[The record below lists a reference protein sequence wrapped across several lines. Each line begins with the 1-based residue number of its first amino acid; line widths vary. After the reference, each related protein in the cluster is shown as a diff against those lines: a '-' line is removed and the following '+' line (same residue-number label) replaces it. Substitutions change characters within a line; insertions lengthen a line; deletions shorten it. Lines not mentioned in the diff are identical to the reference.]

1 MFSKKKKKFRILIE
15 GANLLMDMKG
25 LEKLGYF
32 TTRYVEGF
40 NVDEACECALDL
52 VRNELNSAGALLND
66 VYGPP
71 VVVSSDAAE
80 ICSFRG
86 INVPGRGFT
95 FFPEDKSE

>member
-1 MFSKKKKKFRILIE
+1 MHYCSLLTKYAYVYRTRWDILF
-15 GANLLMDMKG
+15 D
-25 LEKLGYF
+25 
-32 TTRYVEGF
+32 VEGF

-52 VRNELNSAGALLND
+52 VRNKLNSAGSLLND

-95 FFPEDKSE
+95 FFPEDESE